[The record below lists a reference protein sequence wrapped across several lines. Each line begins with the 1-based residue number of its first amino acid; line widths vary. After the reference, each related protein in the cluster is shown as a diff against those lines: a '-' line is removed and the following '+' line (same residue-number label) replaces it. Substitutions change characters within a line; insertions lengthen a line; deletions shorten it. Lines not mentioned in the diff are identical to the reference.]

1 MTISADLQSSTPGNL
16 VVLYSLDTGPIGGS
30 DILSFF
36 TDVNPLGN
44 TLRWGAVDHVR
55 FPIEATGFERTS
67 QGTIPRPKLIVANI
81 NGQIG
86 NFGRLYGGLEGAK
99 LTRTR
104 TFLKYLDASNFPGG
118 VNPSADP
125 NQYIDK
131 EIWFIAR
138 RATENRIFIEYELAA
153 SFDLGEVKLPRR
165 QIIQNVCTSR
175 YRSVECGYT
184 GGAVANQKDIATAVL
199 AEDQCGKRLSSCKL
213 RFGSAA
219 VLPYGGFPGAGL
231 SR

>member
-1 MTISADLQSSTPGNL
+1 MTITADLQSSSPGNL
-16 VVLYSLDTGPIGGS
+16 VVLYSLDTTPIGGS
-30 DILSFF
+30 DVLPFF

-44 TLRWGAVDHVR
+44 TLRWNSVDYIR
-55 FPIEATGFERTS
+55 FPIDASGFERTS
-67 QGTIPRPKLIVANI
+67 QGTIPRPKLLVANI
-81 NGQIG
+81 DGQIG
-86 NFGRLYGGLEGAK
+86 SLGRLYGGLEGAK

-125 NQYIDK
+125 NQYIDR

-138 RATENRIFIEYELAA
+138 RASENRIYIEYELAA

-165 QIIQNVCTSR
+165 QIIQNVCGSR
-175 YRSVECGYT
+175 YRSPECGYT
-184 GGAVANQKDIATAVL
+184 GGAVANQKDEATAVL
-199 AEDQCGKRLSSCKL
+199 SEDQCGKRLSSCKL
-213 RFGSAA
+213 RFGANA